1 VKHFTTAVFFHA
13 VNSRFNVATLAQS
26 VEDLQFSR
34 PECPANEFSSLHL
47 LREGGYSRMGRPRE
61 GGCSSRV
68 LAMHPGQRIA
78 AVNDLSL
85 QG

>member
-1 VKHFTTAVFFHA
+1 MKHFTTAVFFHA

-26 VEDLQFSR
+26 VEALRFSR
-34 PECPANEFSSLHL
+34 PECPENEFSLLHL

-61 GGCSSRV
+61 GGCSSPV
-68 LAMHPGQRIA
+68 LAMHPGQGIA